1 MANTALVQIRTAEE
15 DKKQASEILERLGTN
30 LSAVFNMLLKQIIL
44 TEGIPFEVSLH
55 PVHGNA
61 EQENIKS
68 VAATMA
74 LEGMKLD
81 EKDLDI
87 LRKYQENQVNSQA
100 GDILRKQILEELG
113 VQHE

>member
-30 LSAVFNMLLKQIIL
+30 LSAVFNMMLKQIIL

-55 PVHGNA
+55 PAHA
-61 EQENIKS
+61 DIKQKNIRS

-74 LEGMKLD
+74 LEDMELD
-81 EKDLDI
+81 EKDLEI
-87 LRKYQENQVNSQA
+87 LKKYQENPDR
-100 GDILRKQILEELG
+100 GDILRKQILEDLG
-113 VQHE
+113 I